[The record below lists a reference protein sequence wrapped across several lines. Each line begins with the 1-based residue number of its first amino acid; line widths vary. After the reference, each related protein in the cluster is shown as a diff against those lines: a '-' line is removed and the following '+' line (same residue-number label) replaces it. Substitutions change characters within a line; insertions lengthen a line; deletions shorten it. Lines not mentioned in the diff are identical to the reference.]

1 MKYFRFLLFI
11 SIWACSQQATA
22 QAFIEN
28 SANDTLTFKDVQRQF
43 DNWKR
48 GKDISKIKGWKY
60 FKRLEMEMALH
71 TDGKGDPA
79 DPAIAI
85 NEALKVTRDK
95 QKLNTGRFAN
105 AWYPVGP
112 NAVPNNQTGYMENGV
127 GRINCIT
134 FHPTN
139 PSTYFVGVAQGG
151 VWKTTNNGTS
161 WIPLTDNLP
170 ITRISDIA
178 IDPNNP
184 NTMYIAVCDYAYI
197 GAGLFLDGR
206 KRNTH

>member
-1 MKYFRFLLFI
+1 MKYFRFLLFMG
-11 SIWACSQQATA
+11 ALAFSQQATA
-22 QAFIEN
+22 QAFIHN
-28 SANDTLTFKDVQRQF
+28 PTNDTLTFKDVQRQF
-43 DNWKR
+43 DAWKR

-79 DPAIAI
+79 DPGLVI
-85 NEALKVTRDK
+85 NETLKVSLEK
-95 QKLNTGRFAN
+95 QKLQAGRFAN

-139 PSTYFVGVAQGG
+139 PSTYFVGVAQVG
-151 VWKTTNNGTS
+151 V
-161 WIPLTDNLP
+161 
-170 ITRISDIA
+170 
-178 IDPNNP
+178 
-184 NTMYIAVCDYAYI
+184 
-197 GAGLFLDGR
+197 
-206 KRNTH
+206 